1 MRKASVLRV
10 LGVRTELATLDAFAD
25 RLTALRKLDGLSMAK
40 QLFVDLE
47 QVPAYLIS
55 DLVSTQCAVCI
66 VHAPEGGR
74 VRRILTSVQG
84 ALPHTIL

>member
-1 MRKASVLRV
+1 
-10 LGVRTELATLDAFAD
+10 
-25 RLTALRKLDGLSMAK
+25 MAK